1 MAAAKKGSHTW
12 SILTGKDKRCFVT
25 GRTSGLQKH
34 HIFYGRGRREISDKN
49 GFWVWLT
56 AEEHLAGLGG
66 LHAHPGKGLD
76 LVLKCLC
83 QRKYEEKYGRE
94 EWMKIL
100 GQNYIQLDR
109 EEAEERQEEMEA
121 MTQERG
127 RKAYEDYAMDTY
139 GALPENGCWLCQY
152 EVQFRV
158 SQEQMV
164 CVHGKEDGFWLEE
177 LEDAFV
183 DW

>member
-25 GRTSGLQKH
+25 GRTEGLQKH

-76 LVLKCLC
+76 LALKCLC
-83 QRKYEEKYGRE
+83 QRKYEEKYGR
-94 EWMKIL
+94 
-100 GQNYIQLDR
+100 
-109 EEAEERQEEMEA
+109 
-121 MTQERG
+121 
-127 RKAYEDYAMDTY
+127 
-139 GALPENGCWLCQY
+139 
-152 EVQFRV
+152 
-158 SQEQMV
+158 EQMV